1 MDSTLRDGLL
11 IAVTAMATLAL
22 TSVVWLAGSIRV
34 LLDEMERNRA
44 RRRR

>member
-11 IAVTAMATLAL
+11 VLVTVMLTL
-22 TSVVWLAGSIRV
+22 TVVSVVWMAGSIRL
-34 LLDEMERNRA
+34 LLDEMERNRT